1 MRGINLMEAGM
12 CIRNVVANAF
22 PWQHGEDQPSRSS
35 AMVRQYAAVPKK
47 ATNVSLAEALLTE
60 AKHLGVNVS
69 QAAEA
74 GLAQAVADR
83 RAEEWQ
89 KENAEAIQAW
99 NVYVDE
105 HGLPLDQYRM
115 F

>member
-1 MRGINLMEAGM
+1 M
-12 CIRNVVANAF
+12 VAN
-22 PWQHGEDQPSRSS
+22 
-35 AMVRQYAAVPKK
+35 YAGVPKK

-60 AKHLGVNVS
+60 AKDLGINVS

-74 GLAQAVADR
+74 GVAQAVSEA
-83 RAEEWQ
+83 RAAAWL

-99 NVYVDE
+99 NAYVDE
-105 HGLPLDQYRM
+105 HGLPLDHYRM